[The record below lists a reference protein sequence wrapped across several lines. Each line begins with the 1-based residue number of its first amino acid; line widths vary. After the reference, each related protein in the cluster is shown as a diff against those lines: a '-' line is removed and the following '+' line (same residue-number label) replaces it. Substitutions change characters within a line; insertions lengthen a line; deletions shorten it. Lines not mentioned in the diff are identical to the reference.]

1 MATDASSVSS
11 DLPDELLRVASD
23 WFARLNGGDATAE
36 DFALHDAWLR
46 KRPEHRVAYAFVV
59 ETCALGAESRSV
71 ALPRASPTVSQQ
83 PIQQR
88 RGTWFARH
96 YLALS
101 VTAGL
106 VGVALALAMLLDGD
120 LHTTQYRTAI
130 GEVRTIVLNDGSIV
144 VLNAASH
151 IAVRYTGSVRSIE
164 IFRGEALFTVAK
176 NPARP
181 FRVNVDD
188 CVVQATGTAFDIDRH
203 GPAVDV
209 AVSEGTV
216 AVYGSNKAAPGSSGA
231 PSGSAVAVSKGFGV
245 GYIIGRALAAP
256 HVIALEQ
263 VGAWRNGWLSYE
275 RMPLAR
281 LVDDLNRHFEG
292 TISID
297 NDELASMPISLTLR
311 LHDRDTTL
319 RTLERLLPIRVVQ
332 KGPKTALLVP
342 SNHP

>member
-1 MATDASSVSS
+1 MSS

-46 KRPEHRVAYAFVV
+46 KRPEHRAAYAFVV
-59 ETCALGAESRSV
+59 ETCALGVEARSA
-71 ALPRASPTVSQQ
+71 ALSASATVSQQ
-83 PIQQR
+83 PSQPR

-96 YLALS
+96 CMALS

-106 VGVALALAMLLDGD
+106 VGVALAVAMLLGD
-120 LHTTQYRTAI
+120 LRTTRYRTAI
-130 GEVRTIVLNDGSIV
+130 GEVRTIVLDDGSIV

-151 IAVRYTGSVRSIE
+151 IAVRYTGSVRRIE
-164 IFRGEALFTVAK
+164 IYRGEALFTVAK
-176 NPARP
+176 NSVRP
-181 FRVNVDD
+181 FRVNVGD
-188 CVVQATGTAFDIDRH
+188 CIVQATGTAFDIDRH

-216 AVYGSNKAAPGSSGA
+216 AVYSSNMAAQDSSGA
-231 PSGSAVAVSKGFGV
+231 PSDRAVTVSKGYGV
-245 GYIIGRALAAP
+245 GYIAGRALAAP
-256 HVIALEQ
+256 HVIVLEQ

-275 RMPLAR
+275 RTPLAK
-281 LVDDLNRHFEG
+281 LVDDLNRQFEG
-292 TISID
+292 TISIA

-332 KGPKTALLVP
+332 QGPKTALLVP